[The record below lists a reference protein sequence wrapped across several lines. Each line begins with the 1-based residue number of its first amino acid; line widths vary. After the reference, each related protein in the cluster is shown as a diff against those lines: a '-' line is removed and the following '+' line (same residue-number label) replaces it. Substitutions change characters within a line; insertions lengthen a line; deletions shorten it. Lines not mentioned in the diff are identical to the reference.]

1 MSKSERKKSVDE
13 PKSIAQTDETKKPA
27 EPTAEEIPPNLSAN
41 ENTTSA
47 DLSEKIEKI
56 YILVSAIAQSVLEE
70 KKGETDEEIIQR
82 IMSSDEVRA
91 KIIADYLKS
100 LGSKNAVSVLNGQVG
115 ATPLTPINKP
125 KSLADAKKLA
135 ELLIKR

>member
-13 PKSIAQTDETKKPA
+13 PKIVAQTDETTKPA

-41 ENTTSA
+41 EKTTSA
-47 DLSEKIEKI
+47 DLGEKIEKI

>member
-13 PKSIAQTDETKKPA
+13 PKIVAQTDETTKPA
-27 EPTAEEIPPNLSAN
+27 EPTAEEITPNLSAN
-41 ENTTSA
+41 EKT

-91 KIIADYLKS
+91 TIIADYLKS

>member
-1 MSKSERKKSVDE
+1 MSKSERKKSVNE
-13 PKSIAQTDETKKPA
+13 PSSVNQTDESTQNA
-27 EPTAEEIPPNLSAN
+27 EQTVETILPQSTVN
-41 ENTTSA
+41 ERTVSTDIA
-47 DLSEKIEKI
+47 EKIEKI

-70 KKGETDEEIIQR
+70 KKGETDEEIVQR

-115 ATPLTPINKP
+115 ATPLTPVNKP
-125 KSLADAKKLA
+125 KNLADAKKLA